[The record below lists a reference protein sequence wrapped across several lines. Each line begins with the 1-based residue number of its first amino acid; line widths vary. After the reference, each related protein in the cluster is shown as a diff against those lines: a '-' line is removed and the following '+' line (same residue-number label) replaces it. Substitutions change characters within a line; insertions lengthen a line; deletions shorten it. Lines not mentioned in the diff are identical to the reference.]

1 MNRRGK
7 RSELAPKKM
16 RVRLCLKD
24 IYRYIV
30 TGLAEPIEGIRRWT
44 ASEKGISITYED
56 GRHKDYKALTELER
70 KEALKIINKYASE
83 VH

>member
-1 MNRRGK
+1 MAK
-7 RSELAPKKM
+7 E

-30 TGLAEPIEGIRRWT
+30 TDLAEPILGIRRWKAT
-44 ASEKGISITYED
+44 EKKISVVYENGRNKTYFT
-56 GRHKDYKALTELER
+56 RTEQER
-70 KEALKIINKYASE
+70 KDALKIINKYASE

>member
-1 MNRRGK
+1 MN
-7 RSELAPKKM
+7 KM

-24 IYRYIV
+24 VYRYIV
-30 TGLAEPIEGIRRWT
+30 TGLAEPILGIRRWT
-44 ASEKGISITYED
+44 ATEKKIHIEYEN
-56 GRHKDYKALTELER
+56 GRTKNYKAITEADR

>member
-1 MNRRGK
+1 MV
-7 RSELAPKKM
+7 KM

-24 IYRYIV
+24 LYRYMV
-30 TGLAEPIEGIRRWT
+30 TELAEPIMGIRRWK
-44 ASEKGISITYED
+44 ASTKAIKVEYEN
-56 GRHKDYKALTELER
+56 GRVKSYKAVTEAER

>member
-1 MNRRGK
+1 MGK
-7 RSELAPKKM
+7 RRKIVPPKM

-30 TGLAEPIEGIRRWT
+30 TGLAEPIEGISRWT
-44 ASEKGISITYED
+44 ASEKIISVTYVD
-56 GRHKDYKALTELER
+56 GKHREYKAYTEFER
-70 KEALKIINKYASE
+70 KQALKIINKYISE

>member
-7 RSELAPKKM
+7 RSKLAPKKM

-30 TGLAEPIEGIRRWT
+30 TELAEPIMGIRKWK
-44 ASEKGISITYED
+44 ASTDYISVEYEN
-56 GRHKDYKALTELER
+56 GRIKHYKALTELER

>member
-1 MNRRGK
+1 M
-7 RSELAPKKM
+7 AKKM

-30 TGLAEPIEGIRRWT
+30 TELAEPIEGIRRWR
-44 ASEKGISITYED
+44 ASTKLIHVEYEN
-56 GRHKDYKALTELER
+56 GRVKNYKALTEEER
-70 KEALKIINKYASE
+70 KSALKIINKYASE

>member
-1 MNRRGK
+1 MGK
-7 RSELAPKKM
+7 RRKIVPPKM

-30 TGLAEPIEGIRRWT
+30 TGLAEPIEGISRWT
-44 ASEKGISITYED
+44 ASEKGLSITYEN

-70 KEALKIINKYASE
+70 KQALKIINKYVSE